1 MPASFAGSRNVARA
15 LELRHPMSTP
25 DWKAAREQIIEE
37 AKAAIEDFTERQ
49 ANEVVSYFGFDATP
63 SYGSVLI
70 SIDTLHNSLRVAKE
84 SNRQFLKTWRP
95 QSRSDWQS
103 HTLRW
108 FSKAWAGPLSTE
120 FGSFS
125 FIGYRE
131 IEFPE
136 WGKYLETAEPN
147 GENPRADSPE
157 EYLEAQ
163 VSRVL
168 FQSLDALVKSKAFKN
183 FNLAEWA
190 AVGFVT
196 HDSTPITTHVLRWPD
211 L

>member
-1 MPASFAGSRNVARA
+1 M
-15 LELRHPMSTP
+15 LTP
-25 DWKAAREQIIEE
+25 DWKAAQELIIEE
-37 AKAAIEDFTERQ
+37 AKAAIDDFTEGQ
-49 ANEVVSYFGFDATP
+49 ADELVSYFGFDANP

-70 SIDTLHNSLRVAKE
+70 SIDTLDNSLRVAKE
-84 SNRQFLKTWRP
+84 SNKQFLKTWRTKAK
-95 QSRSDWQS
+95 STWHS

-108 FSKAWAGPLSTE
+108 FSKGWAGPLSTE

-125 FIGYRE
+125 FMGYRE
-131 IEFPE
+131 MEFPE
-136 WGKYLETAEPN
+136 WQEYLEAAEPDE
-147 GENPRADSPE
+147 ENPRADSPDA
-157 EYLEAQ
+157 YLEAQ

-183 FNLAEWA
+183 LRLAEMSA
-190 AVGFVT
+190 AGFVT